1 MKLSANLGFLWTE
14 LSLPDAIRAA
24 AEAGFDAV
32 ECHWPFDVSPGAV
45 RAALDETGLPM
56 IGLNT
61 VRGDVTGGDFGL
73 CAMPGREA
81 EARAAIEQAVAYARA
96 IGCSAVHAMAGKSGG
111 GAEAEAVYR
120 ANLEFACATAGDIT
134 ILIEPIN
141 RRDAPGY
148 HVAALEQAAET
159 VSAVGRANLKIM
171 ADCYHIQ
178 VGQGDL
184 VRRLETHL
192 PMIGHIQIAAAPSRA
207 EPDEGELNYP
217 WIAGALAAI
226 GYDGYL
232 GAEYRPRNGTE
243 AGLGWMASIQS
254 L

>member
-1 MKLSANLGFLWTE
+1 
-14 LSLPDAIRAA
+14 
-24 AEAGFDAV
+24 
-32 ECHWPFDVSPGAV
+32 
-45 RAALDETGLPM
+45 
-56 IGLNT
+56 
-61 VRGDVTGGDFGL
+61 
-73 CAMPGREA
+73 
-81 EARAAIEQAVAYARA
+81 
-96 IGCSAVHAMAGKSGG
+96 MAGKSGG

-120 ANLEFACATAGDIT
+120 ANLDFACAAAGDIT

-141 RRDAPGY
+141 RRDVPGY

-217 WIAGALAAI
+217 WIAGALAAM

-243 AGLGWMASIQS
+243 AGLGWMPSIQS